1 MHILERHATHAFL
14 RHLEAE
20 VAWDGESKNRAR
32 TSNEIYIRTT
42 HCARRLGGKMDLW
55 KVWLKLCLG
64 CLWHFLWPCC
74 IDSPTRFSIC
84 IEHEIEL
91 GRGGVNRA

>member
-1 MHILERHATHAFL
+1 MHILEQHATHAFL

-42 HCARRLGGKMDLW
+42 HCARRLGGKMDQW
-55 KVWLKLCLG
+55 KVWLKYAWVACGNSCGL
-64 CLWHFLWPCC
+64 
-74 IDSPTRFSIC
+74 
-84 IEHEIEL
+84 
-91 GRGGVNRA
+91 VA